1 MADDTGHRGAS
12 NPPKMRREKNPKDSS
27 TSDRVNDLEEKKNPK
42 DSSTAKGSGA
52 KPGHDTERDTI
63 IHGRLKDGT
72 LKLYEL
78 DKELAPIDAIRL
90 RREYLEQETGAK
102 LTNIG
107 IFSID
112 VERVVKRNCENM
124 IGTVQVPVGVAGP
137 VRVNGGYAQGSYWLP
152 LATTEGALIAS
163 VNRGCSAI
171 TKAGGADV
179 RILHDGMTRAPV
191 FATDS
196 VTHAVQVRDW
206 VTVHRDELKTVAE
219 STTSHGKLTDIV
231 TFITGTSVYVRL
243 EFDTKDAM
251 GMNMVTIA
259 SAKVADLITQG
270 TGARLIALS
279 GNMCTDKKPAAING
293 IMGRGR
299 SVVAGIAL
307 PEDLISSVF
316 KTDAK
321 TLAEVNYRKNLVGS
335 ARAGAMGFNAHAA
348 NVVAA
353 MFIACGQD
361 AAHSIDGSTCIT
373 TVDLTET
380 GAYVAVTLPS
390 LPAGTVGGGT
400 GVDTQQECLR
410 LLGVAGSGTP
420 PGTNAKKLGEIIG
433 AAVLAGELSL
443 LGALAAQHLAR
454 AHQQLG
460 RG

>member
-1 MADDTGHRGAS
+1 MADDAG
-12 NPPKMRREKNPKDSS
+12 RRN
-27 TSDRVNDLEEKKNPK
+27 NDAN
-42 DSSTAKGSGA
+42 GA
-52 KPGHDTERDTI
+52 KSGHDNERETI
-63 IHGRLKDGT
+63 IRSRLRDRSI
-72 LKLYEL
+72 KLYEL
-78 DKELAPIDAIRL
+78 EKELSPLDAIRV
-90 RREYLEQETGAK
+90 RREFIEEETGTK
-102 LTNIG
+102 LENIG

-112 VERVVKRNCENM
+112 IERVVRRNCENM

-137 VRVNGGYAQGSYWLP
+137 VLVNGGYAQGLHYLP

-171 TKAGGADV
+171 TEAGGAEV

-191 FATDS
+191 FAADS
-196 VTHAVQVRDW
+196 VGHAAQVCDW
-206 VTVHRDELKTVAE
+206 VTVHRDELRVAAE

-231 TFITGTSVYVRL
+231 TFVAGTSVYVRL

-259 SAKVADLITQG
+259 SAKIADLIAQG
-270 TGARLIALS
+270 TGVRLIALS
-279 GNMCTDKKPAAING
+279 GNMCADKKPAAINS

-299 SVVAGIAL
+299 SVVAGIAI
-307 PEDLISSVF
+307 PNELISSIF

-361 AAHSIDGSTCIT
+361 AAHAIDGSTCIT

-380 GAYVAVTLPS
+380 GVYVAVTLPS
-390 LPAGTVGGGT
+390 LPVGTVGGGT
-400 GVDTQQECLR
+400 GIDTQQECLK
-410 LLGVAGSGTP
+410 LLGVAGGGTP

-433 AAVLAGELSL
+433 VGVLAGELSL

>member
-1 MADDTGHRGAS
+1 MADESGHRGGRD
-12 NPPKMRREKNPKDSS
+12 N
-27 TSDRVNDLEEKKNPK
+27 
-42 DSSTAKGSGA
+42 GA
-52 KPGHDTERDTI
+52 KAGQDNERDTI
-63 IHGRLKDGT
+63 IRNRLKDGS

-78 DKELAPIDAIRL
+78 DRELAPIDAIRV
-90 RREYLEQETGAK
+90 RREYIEQETGAK
-102 LTNIG
+102 MENIG

-112 VERVVKRNCENM
+112 VDRVTKRNCENM
-124 IGTVQVPVGVAGP
+124 IGAVQVPVGVAGP
-137 VRVNGGYAQGSYWLP
+137 IRINGGHAQGDYWLP
-152 LATTEGALIAS
+152 LATTEGALVAS

-179 RILHDGMTRAPV
+179 RILRDGMTRAPV

-196 VTHAVQVRDW
+196 VAHAVQVCDW
-206 VTVHRDELKTVAE
+206 VTAHRDELKTAAE
-219 STTSHGKLTDIV
+219 STTSHGKLSDIV
-231 TFITGTSVYVRL
+231 TFVAGTSVFVRL

-259 SAKVADLITQG
+259 SAKVGDLIAQG

-307 PEDLISSVF
+307 TNEQIGAIL

-321 TLAEVNYRKNLVGS
+321 TLYEVNYRKNLLGS

-373 TVDLTET
+373 TVDQTET

-390 LPAGTVGGGT
+390 LPVGTVGGGT
-400 GVDTQQECLR
+400 GVDTQQECLK

-420 PGTNAKKLGEIIG
+420 PGANAKKLAEIIG

>member
-1 MADDTGHRGAS
+1 MADDAGHRGGTI
-12 NPPKMRREKNPKDSS
+12 RE
-27 TSDRVNDLEEKKNPK
+27 E
-42 DSSTAKGSGA
+42 GSG
-52 KPGHDTERDTI
+52 PDTGKESLI
-63 IHGRLKDGT
+63 KGKLKDGSM
-72 LKLYEL
+72 KLYEL
-78 DKELAPIDAIRL
+78 EKELAPLDAIRV
-90 RREYLEQETGAK
+90 RREFIRSETGAA
-102 LTNIG
+102 LDNVG

-124 IGTVQVPVGVAGP
+124 IGTIQVPLGVAGP
-137 VRVNGGYAQGSYWLP
+137 VLVQGEYAKGKFYLP

-171 TKAGGADV
+171 TKAGGAEV

-191 FATDS
+191 FAAES
-196 VTHAVQVRDW
+196 VIHAKRVTDW
-206 VTVHRDELKTVAE
+206 VTQHYEELRVAAE

-231 TFITGTSVYVRL
+231 SFVAGTSVFVRL

-259 SAKVADLITQG
+259 SAKVADLIANG

-279 GNMCTDKKPAAING
+279 GNMCTDKKPAAINS

-299 SVVAGIAL
+299 SAVAGIAL
-307 PEDLISSVF
+307 SHEMIAQVF

-321 TLAEVNYRKNLVGS
+321 TMAEVNYRKNMIGS
-335 ARAGAMGFNAHAA
+335 ARAGSMGFNAHAA

-361 AAHSIDGSTCIT
+361 AAHSIDGSTCMT
-373 TVDLTET
+373 TVDLTDT

-390 LPAGTVGGGT
+390 LPVGTVGGGT
-400 GVDTQQECLR
+400 GVDTQEECLKI
-410 LLGVAGSGTP
+410 LGVAGSGNP
-420 PGTNAKKLGEIIG
+420 PGANAKKLAEIIATG
-433 AAVLAGELSL
+433 VLAGELSL
-443 LGALAAQHLAR
+443 IGALAAQHLAR

>member
-1 MADDTGHRGAS
+1 MADESGHRG
-12 NPPKMRREKNPKDSS
+12 NR
-27 TSDRVNDLEEKKNPK
+27 
-42 DSSTAKGSGA
+42 GSGA
-52 KPGHDTERDTI
+52 KAGHNNEKDSI
-63 IHGRLKDGT
+63 MHNRLKDGS

-78 DKELAPIDAIRL
+78 EKELAPIDAIRV
-90 RREYLEQETGAK
+90 RREYIEQETGTT
-102 LTNIG
+102 LDNVGT
-107 IFSID
+107 FSID
-112 VERVVKRNCENM
+112 IDRVVKRNCENM

-137 VRVNGGYAQGSYWLP
+137 IRINGGHAQGSYWLP
-152 LATTEGALIAS
+152 LATTEGALVAS

-171 TKAGGADV
+171 TKAGGADA

-196 VTHAVQVRDW
+196 VIHAVQVCDW
-206 VTVHRDELKTVAE
+206 VTVHRDELKAAAE
-219 STTSHGKLTDIV
+219 STTSHGKLSDIV
-231 TFITGTSVYVRL
+231 TFVAGTSVFVRL

-259 SAKVADLITQG
+259 SAKVADLIAQG

-279 GNMCTDKKPAAING
+279 GNMDTDKKPAAING

-299 SVVAGIAL
+299 SVVAGVALSHDIIAKVL
-307 PEDLISSVF
+307 

-321 TLAEVNYRKNLVGS
+321 SLHEVNYRKNLVGS

-373 TVDLTET
+373 TIDLTET
-380 GAYVAVTLPS
+380 GVYVAVTLPS
-390 LPAGTVGGGT
+390 LPIGTVGGGT
-400 GVDTQQECLR
+400 SVETQQECLK

-420 PGTNAKKLGEIIG
+420 PGANAKKFAEIIG

>member
-1 MADDTGHRGAS
+1 MADDTGQQGGSRNGAVPGQD
-12 NPPKMRREKNPKDSS
+12 NEKDM
-27 TSDRVNDLEEKKNPK
+27 
-42 DSSTAKGSGA
+42 
-52 KPGHDTERDTI
+52 I
-63 IHGRLKDGT
+63 IRSRLKEG
-72 LKLYEL
+72 KIRIYEL
-78 DKELAPIDAIRL
+78 EKELAPIDAIRI
-90 RREYLEQETGAK
+90 RREYIEEETGAK
-102 LTNIG
+102 LDNIG

-112 VERVVKRNCENM
+112 IERVVKRNCENM
-124 IGTVQVPVGVAGP
+124 IGTIQVPVGVAGP
-137 VRVNGGYAQGSYWLP
+137 IRVNGGYAQGSFWVP
-152 LATTEGALIAS
+152 LATTEGALVAS

-191 FATDS
+191 FATAS
-196 VTHAVQVRDW
+196 IAHAAEVCDW
-206 VTVHRDELKTVAE
+206 VKGHKDELREVAE
-219 STTSHGKLTDIV
+219 STTSHGKLTDITTYV
-231 TFITGTSVYVRL
+231 AGTSVYVRL

-259 SAKVADLITQG
+259 GAKVSELIVQG

-279 GNMCTDKKPAAING
+279 GNMCTDKKPAAINA

-307 PEDLISSVF
+307 TNEQISSIL
-316 KTDAK
+316 KTDA
-321 TLAEVNYRKNLVGS
+321 TSLVEVNYRKNLLGS
-335 ARAGAMGFNAHAA
+335 ARAGSMGFNAHAT
-348 NVVAA
+348 NIVAA

-361 AAHSIDGSTCIT
+361 AAHAIDGSTCIT

-390 LPAGTVGGGT
+390 LPVGTVGGGT
-400 GVDTQQECLR
+400 GVETQAECLR

-420 PGTNAKKLGEIIG
+420 PGTNAKKFAEIVG

>member
-1 MADDTGHRGAS
+1 MADDAERRTGQD
-12 NPPKMRREKNPKDSS
+12 KD
-27 TSDRVNDLEEKKNPK
+27 
-42 DSSTAKGSGA
+42 
-52 KPGHDTERDTI
+52 RDTI
-63 IHGRLKDGT
+63 LQGKLRDGT

-78 DKELAPIDAIRL
+78 EKELSPIDAIRV
-90 RREYLEQETGAK
+90 RREYIEAETGTT
-102 LTNIG
+102 LENIG

-112 VERVVKRNCENM
+112 VDRVVRRNCENM

-137 VRVNGGYAQGSYWLP
+137 VLINGGQASGKYWLP

-163 VNRGCSAI
+163 VNRGCGAI
-171 TKAGGADV
+171 TKAGGAEV

-196 VTHAVQVRDW
+196 IVHAAQVGDW
-206 VTVHRDELKTVAE
+206 VKVHHDELKAAAE

-231 TFITGTSVYVRL
+231 TFVAGTSVYVRM

-259 SAKVADLITQG
+259 SAKVADLIAQG
-270 TGARLIALS
+270 TGARLVALS
-279 GNMCTDKKPAAING
+279 GNMCTDKKPAAINA

-299 SVVAGIAL
+299 SVVAGVAL
-307 PEDLISSVF
+307 SHEQISSIF

-321 TLAEVNYRKNLVGS
+321 TLFEVNYRKNLVGS

-361 AAHSIDGSTCIT
+361 AAHAIDGSTCIT
-373 TVDLTET
+373 TVDQTET
-380 GAYVAVTLPS
+380 GVYVAVTLPS
-390 LPAGTVGGGT
+390 LPVGTVGGGT
-400 GVDTQQECLR
+400 GVDTQQECLKV
-410 LLGVAGSGTP
+410 LGVAGSGVP
-420 PGTNAKKLGEIIG
+420 PGTNARKLAEIIG
-433 AAVLAGELSL
+433 TGVLAGELSL